1 MVKKTTIVLADEQTL
16 FREGTAA
23 LCEATRQYKVI
34 GQCADGRSAVRMIGA
49 LRPDVAILDLGLPKL
64 YALSVIQKLRQS
76 EACLKFMVLAMRRD
90 RKTVLEVL
98 RAGASGY
105 LLKTD
110 SIVALLQGLREMLA
124 GSICISP
131 QFEAAKVFRSTA
143 APPRHESYDQLSA
156 REYQVFTLLIQG
168 LRGKEIADRLDLSQK
183 TVSTDRANLMNK
195 LNIYDVPG
203 LVKLALRKKLIPL
216 R

>member
-1 MVKKTTIVLADEQTL
+1 MKKTIVLADEQTL

-23 LCEATRQYKVI
+23 LCEATRLYRVA

-49 LRPDVAILDLGLPKL
+49 LRPDVSILDLGLSKL
-64 YALSVIQKLRQS
+64 YALSVIQKLHQK
-76 EACLKFMVLAMRRD
+76 APDLKFLVLGMRRD
-90 RKTVLEVL
+90 NKTVLEVL

-105 LLKTD
+105 LLKSD
-110 SIVALLQGLREMLA
+110 SVAVLLQGLREILA

-131 QFEAAKVFRSTA
+131 QFEAAKIFRSTA
-143 APPRHESYDQLSA
+143 ASLRQESYDQLSA

-183 TVSTDRANLMNK
+183 TVSTYRFNLMNK

-203 LVKLALRKKLIPL
+203 LVKLALRKKLIPI

>member
-1 MVKKTTIVLADEQTL
+1 
-16 FREGTAA
+16 
-23 LCEATRQYKVI
+23 
-34 GQCADGRSAVRMIGA
+34 MIGA

-64 YALSVIQKLRQS
+64 YALSVIQKLRQAG
-76 EACLKFMVLAMRRD
+76 ACPKFIVLAMRRD
-90 RKTVLEVL
+90 HKTVLEVL

-110 SIVALLQGLREMLA
+110 SIGTLLQGLREIWA

-131 QFEAAKVFRSTA
+131 QFEPAKVFRSPA
-143 APPRHESYDQLSA
+143 AQLQQESYDQLSA

-183 TVSTDRANLMNK
+183 TVSTYRANLMNK